1 VADSAKAAPTSND
14 LVQAQIQRLLSGEA
28 FRNAELQRRLLGY
41 IASKSL
47 AGEADALKE
56 YTIGVEVLGKADYD
70 PARDSSVRM
79 QVARLR
85 EKLAKY
91 YRTDGVDDPII
102 VDLPKGHFKM
112 VFQERVAESSRVGSV
127 RTSLWKPPVWLV
139 ALALIGVGWT
149 ARWGAASLFGW
160 ESRGHIREIW
170 TPALEEIWQPFLISK
185 RPVLVSLGTPLF
197 IELPSIGYFRFP
209 GTDDVRAWQ
218 DSDRAA
224 ALSKAFPGRSPRAFS
239 GYAGVGEAAAAF
251 ELAKLLGTRRQDVRL
266 VRSSLLSWDEIA
278 VSDVIFVGP
287 PKYNLQL
294 KEIPIEQE
302 YLLETKGVRNL
313 NPQRGEPSFW
323 EDGGERHALITR
335 IPGLR
340 GNGEILV
347 FASNSTSATMAAVQY
362 MAQGQTVDQL
372 QSRIRNRDGTFPP
385 HYQVIL
391 RVQVKDMTPVQVTYL
406 SHHVLEGKQKSG
418 HKN

>member
-1 VADSAKAAPTSND
+1 MSND
-14 LVQAQIQRLLSGEA
+14 LAQAQIQRLLSGEA
-28 FRNAELQRRLLGY
+28 FRNAELQRKLLGY
-41 IASKSL
+41 IANKSL

-91 YRTDGVDDPII
+91 YLTEGVDDPII
-102 VDLPKGHFKM
+102 VELPKGHFKM
-112 VFQERVAESSRVGSV
+112 VFQERVAESRPVGSL
-127 RTSLWKPPVWLV
+127 RTGLWRPPAWLA
-139 ALALIGVGWT
+139 ALVLIGLGWT

-160 ESRGHIREIW
+160 ESRGHLREIW

-185 RPVLVSLGTPLF
+185 RPVLISLGTPLF
-197 IELPSIGYFRFP
+197 IEFPSIGYFRFP
-209 GTDDVRAWQ
+209 GTEDVRAWQ
-218 DSDRAA
+218 DSDRGV

-239 GYAGVGEAAAAF
+239 GYAGVGETAAAF

-266 VRSSLLSWDEIA
+266 VRSSLLSWSEIA

-313 NPQRGEPSFW
+313 KPQRGEPAFW
-323 EDGGERHALITR
+323 EDSGERYALITR

-347 FASNSTSATMAAVQY
+347 FASNSTAATQAAVQY
-362 MAQGQTVDQL
+362 LVQDQAVDQL
-372 QSRIRNRDGTFPP
+372 QNRIRNPDGTFPP

-406 SHHVLEGKQKSG
+406 SHHILEGKQKSADT
-418 HKN
+418 K